1 MKLKLLRVDT
11 KVIMGSFFLVLSS
24 LLALLPPLILK
35 GLIDGSSIENIGSKV
50 FQSFLIFIG
59 QTLFSSI
66 GYYLFSQSGEKKIA
80 KIRKKVIEG
89 LIYAEK
95 SFFDKSQSGELTS
108 AIVNDTS
115 VIREFLITTFPNI
128 ILSLVMVLGSIVVLF
143 SLDWNLSLLLFIT
156 LPCMMFIILPLS
168 NISEKYSRRLQ
179 EEIGFLTGQLTE
191 KIQEHELIKTNQAEK
206 SVQDVLDNCIE
217 RVQNNSLKSD
227 RVTSFETPFET
238 PFALLFIFAT
248 IVVMLTYGGYR
259 VSAGYISVGTL
270 VSFLIY
276 LFQLLNP
283 ISNIAN
289 FVTIYSSSKG
299 SSVALENLLAVPKEK
314 FEGGKS
320 VSGQGLNF
328 NHVYFGYDENRP
340 VLKDI
345 TCSIFKGQKIA
356 FVGPSGSGKSTIVRL
371 LERFYKPLSGD
382 ILMEQSSIYD
392 FNLKEWRSKIAWVS
406 QNNAVLSG
414 SIRDNLCL
422 GLNRLVTDDELMKVL
437 DLVSLGDEIRS
448 MKEGLDTEVGERGR
462 LLSGGRSQRLQIARA
477 YLKDAEILIFD
488 EATANLDADS
498 EYAIISSLYSVL
510 KEKTVVIIAHRLST
524 VKDVDCIFF
533 LEEGKITGSGTHKE
547 LLENHER
554 YARFVQEQMIE

>member
-1 MKLKLLRVDT
+1 M
-11 KVIMGSFFLVLSS
+11 
-24 LLALLPPLILK
+24 
-35 GLIDGSSIENIGSKV
+35 
-50 FQSFLIFIG
+50 
-59 QTLFSSI
+59 
-66 GYYLFSQSGEKKIA
+66 
-80 KIRKKVIEG
+80 IEG

-108 AIVNDTS
+108 AIVNDMS

-179 EEIGFLTGQLTE
+179 KEIGFLTGQLTE

-206 SVQDVLDNCIE
+206 SVQNVLDNCIE

-227 RVTSFETPFET
+227 RVTSFETPF
-238 PFALLFIFAT
+238 ALLFIFAT
-248 IVVMLTYGGYR
+248 IAVMLTYGSYR

-462 LLSGGRSQRLQIARA
+462 FLSGGQSQRLQIART

>member
-11 KVIMGSFFLVLSS
+11 KVIIGSFFLVLSS
-24 LLALLPPLILK
+24 LLALLLPLILK

-59 QTLFSSI
+59 QALFSSI

-115 VIREFLITTFPNI
+115 VIREFLIPTFPNI
-128 ILSLVMVLGSIVVLF
+128 ILSLVMVLGSIIVLF

-227 RVTSFETPFET
+227 RVTSFETPF
-238 PFALLFIFAT
+238 ALLFIFAT
-248 IVVMLTYGGYR
+248 IAVMLTYGGYR

-289 FVTIYSSSKG
+289 FVTVYSRCKG
-299 SSVALENLLAVPKEK
+299 SSVALENLLAVPRET
-314 FEGGKS
+314 FEGGES
-320 VSGQGLNF
+320 VSGQELNF

-345 TCSIFKGQKIA
+345 TFSIFKGQKIA

-392 FNLKEWRSKIAWVS
+392 FNLKEWRGKIAWVS

-422 GLNRLVTDDELMKVL
+422 GLNRLVADDELMKVL

-462 LLSGGRSQRLQIARA
+462 LLSGGQSQRLQIARA

>member
-24 LLALLPPLILK
+24 LLALLLPLILK

-59 QTLFSSI
+59 QALFSSI

-95 SFFDKSQSGELTS
+95 SFFDKNQSGELTS

-128 ILSLVMVLGSIVVLF
+128 ILSLVMVLGSIIVLF

-227 RVTSFETPFET
+227 RVTSFETPF
-238 PFALLFIFAT
+238 ALLFIFAT
-248 IVVMLTYGGYR
+248 IAVMLTYGGYR

-289 FVTIYSSSKG
+289 FVTVYSRSKG

-345 TCSIFKGQKIA
+345 TFSIFKGQKIA

-371 LERFYKPLSGD
+371 LERFYKPISGD
-382 ILMEQSSIYD
+382 ILMGQSSIYD
-392 FNLKEWRSKIAWVS
+392 FNLKEWRGKIAWVS

-422 GLNRLVTDDELMKVL
+422 GLNRLVADDELMKVL

-462 LLSGGRSQRLQIARA
+462 LLSGGQSQRLQIARA

>member
-24 LLALLPPLILK
+24 LLALLLPLILK
-35 GLIDGSSIENIGSKV
+35 GVIDGSSIENIGSKI

-59 QTLFSSI
+59 QALFSSI

-80 KIRKKVIEG
+80 KIRRKVIEG
-89 LIYAEK
+89 LLYAEK

-108 AIVNDTS
+108 AIVNDSS

-128 ILSLVMVLGSIVVLF
+128 ILSLVMVFGSIVVLF

-206 SVQDVLDNCIE
+206 SVQDVLDNCVE

-227 RVTSFETPFET
+227 RVTSFETPF
-238 PFALLFIFAT
+238 ALLFIFAT
-248 IVVMLTYGGYR
+248 IAVMLTYGGYR

-289 FVTIYSSSKG
+289 FVTVYSRSKG
-299 SSVALENLLAVPKEK
+299 SSVALEDLLAVPRET
-314 FEGGKS
+314 FEGGES
-320 VSGQGLNF
+320 VSGQELNF
-328 NHVYFGYDENRP
+328 NHVYFGYDENRL
-340 VLKDI
+340 VLKNI
-345 TCSIFKGQKIA
+345 TFSIFKGQKIA

-371 LERFYKPLSGD
+371 LERFYKPISGD
-382 ILMEQSSIYD
+382 ILMGQSSIYD

-422 GLNRLVTDDELMKVL
+422 GLNRFVADDELMKVL

-462 LLSGGRSQRLQIARA
+462 LLSGGQSQRLQIARA
-477 YLKDAEILIFD
+477 YLKDTEILIFD

-533 LEEGKITGSGTHKE
+533 LEEGEITGSGTHKE
-547 LLENHER
+547 LLENHEH
-554 YARFVQEQMIE
+554 YARFVQEQMVE

>member
-24 LLALLPPLILK
+24 LLALLLPLILK

-59 QTLFSSI
+59 QALFSSI

-108 AIVNDTS
+108 AIVNDMS

-227 RVTSFETPFET
+227 RVTSFETPF
-238 PFALLFIFAT
+238 ALLFIFAT
-248 IVVMLTYGGYR
+248 IAVMLTYGGYR

-462 LLSGGRSQRLQIARA
+462 FLSGGQSQRLQIART

-510 KEKTVVIIAHRLST
+510 KEKTVVIIAHSLST

>member
-1 MKLKLLRVDT
+1 MKLKLLKVDT
-11 KVIMGSFFLVLSS
+11 KVIMGSFLLVLSS
-24 LLALLPPLILK
+24 LLALLLPLILK

-59 QTLFSSI
+59 QALFSSI

-227 RVTSFETPFET
+227 RVTSFETPF
-238 PFALLFIFAT
+238 ALLFIFAT

-320 VSGQGLNF
+320 VSGRGLNF

-345 TCSIFKGQKIA
+345 TCSIFKGKKIA

-371 LERFYKPLSGD
+371 LEQFYKPLSGD
-382 ILMEQSSIYD
+382 ILMEQSSIYN

-462 LLSGGRSQRLQIARA
+462 FLSGGQSQRLQIART

-488 EATANLDADS
+488 ESTANLDADS
-498 EYAIISSLYSVL
+498 EYAIISILYSAL

-533 LEEGKITGSGTHKE
+533 LEERKITGSGTHKE

>member
-24 LLALLPPLILK
+24 LLALLLPLILK

-59 QTLFSSI
+59 QALFSSI

-128 ILSLVMVLGSIVVLF
+128 ILSLVMVLGSIIVLF

-227 RVTSFETPFET
+227 RVTSFETPF
-238 PFALLFIFAT
+238 ALLFIFAT
-248 IVVMLTYGGYR
+248 IAVMLTYGGYR

-289 FVTIYSSSKG
+289 FVTVYSRSKG
-299 SSVALENLLAVPKEK
+299 SSVALENLLAVPRET
-314 FEGGKS
+314 FEGGES
-320 VSGQGLNF
+320 ISGQELNF
-328 NHVYFGYDENRP
+328 NHVYFEYDENRP

-345 TCSIFKGQKIA
+345 TFSIFKGQKIA

-392 FNLKEWRSKIAWVS
+392 FNLKEWRGKIAWVS

-462 LLSGGRSQRLQIARA
+462 LLSGGQSQRLQIARA

-547 LLENHER
+547 LLENHEC

>member
-24 LLALLPPLILK
+24 LLALLLPLILK

-59 QTLFSSI
+59 QALFSSI

-128 ILSLVMVLGSIVVLF
+128 ILSLVMVLGSIIVLF

-227 RVTSFETPFET
+227 RVTSFETPF
-238 PFALLFIFAT
+238 ALLFIFAT
-248 IVVMLTYGGYR
+248 IAVMLTYGGYR

-289 FVTIYSSSKG
+289 FVTVYSRSKG
-299 SSVALENLLAVPKEK
+299 SSVALENLLAVPRET
-314 FEGGKS
+314 FEGGES
-320 VSGQGLNF
+320 ISGQELNF
-328 NHVYFGYDENRP
+328 NHVYFEYDENRP

-345 TCSIFKGQKIA
+345 TFSIFKGQKIA

-392 FNLKEWRSKIAWVS
+392 FNLKEWRGKIAWVS

-462 LLSGGRSQRLQIARA
+462 LLSGGQSQRLQIARA

>member
-11 KVIMGSFFLVLSS
+11 KVIMGSFLLVLSS
-24 LLALLPPLILK
+24 LLALLLPLILK

-50 FQSFLIFIG
+50 FKSFLIFIG
-59 QTLFSSI
+59 QALFSSI

-227 RVTSFETPFET
+227 RVTSFETPF
-238 PFALLFIFAT
+238 ALLFIFAT
-248 IVVMLTYGGYR
+248 IAVMLTYGGYR

-276 LFQLLNP
+276 LFQLFNP

-289 FVTIYSSSKG
+289 FVTVYSRSKG

-320 VSGQGLNF
+320 VSGRGLNF

-462 LLSGGRSQRLQIARA
+462 FLSGGQSQRLQIART

-488 EATANLDADS
+488 ESTANLDADS
-498 EYAIISSLYSVL
+498 EYAIISILYSAL

-533 LEEGKITGSGTHKE
+533 LEGGKITGSGTHKE

>member
-11 KVIMGSFFLVLSS
+11 KVIMGSFLLVLSS
-24 LLALLPPLILK
+24 LLALLLPLILK

-59 QTLFSSI
+59 QALFSSI

-179 EEIGFLTGQLTE
+179 EEIGFLIGQLTE

-227 RVTSFETPFET
+227 RVTSFETPF
-238 PFALLFIFAT
+238 ALLFIFAT
-248 IVVMLTYGGYR
+248 IAVMLTYGGYR

-289 FVTIYSSSKG
+289 FVTVYSRSKG

-371 LERFYKPLSGD
+371 LEQFYKPLSGD

-462 LLSGGRSQRLQIARA
+462 FLSGGQSQRLQIART

-488 EATANLDADS
+488 EATANLDAYS
-498 EYAIISSLYSVL
+498 EYAIISILYSAL

-533 LEEGKITGSGTHKE
+533 LEERKITGSGTHKE

>member
-24 LLALLPPLILK
+24 LLALLLPLILK
-35 GLIDGSSIENIGSKV
+35 GLIDGSSIENIGSKI

-59 QTLFSSI
+59 QALFSSI

-128 ILSLVMVLGSIVVLF
+128 ILSLVMVLGSIIVLF

-227 RVTSFETPFET
+227 RVTSFETPF
-238 PFALLFIFAT
+238 ALLFIFAT
-248 IVVMLTYGGYR
+248 IAVMLTYGGYR

-283 ISNIAN
+283 ISNIAS
-289 FVTIYSSSKG
+289 FITVYSRSKG
-299 SSVALENLLAVPKEK
+299 SSVALENLLAVPRET

-320 VSGQGLNF
+320 VSGQELNF

-345 TCSIFKGQKIA
+345 TFSIFKGQKIA

-371 LERFYKPLSGD
+371 LERFYKSLSGD

-392 FNLKEWRSKIAWVS
+392 FNLKEWRGKIAWVS

-422 GLNRLVTDDELMKVL
+422 GLNRLVADDELMKVL

-462 LLSGGRSQRLQIARA
+462 LLSGGQSQRLQIARA

>member
-11 KVIMGSFFLVLSS
+11 KVIMGSFLLVLSS
-24 LLALLPPLILK
+24 LLALLLPLILK

-59 QTLFSSI
+59 QALFSSI

-179 EEIGFLTGQLTE
+179 EEIGFLIGQLTE

-227 RVTSFETPFET
+227 RVTSFETPF
-238 PFALLFIFAT
+238 ALLFIFAT
-248 IVVMLTYGGYR
+248 IAVMLTYGGYR

-289 FVTIYSSSKG
+289 FVTVYSRSKG

-371 LERFYKPLSGD
+371 LEQFYKPLSGD

-462 LLSGGRSQRLQIARA
+462 FLSGGQSQRLQIART

-488 EATANLDADS
+488 ESTANLDAYS
-498 EYAIISSLYSVL
+498 EYAIISILYSAL

-533 LEEGKITGSGTHKE
+533 LEERKITGSGTHKE

>member
-1 MKLKLLRVDT
+1 MKLKLLKVDT

-24 LLALLPPLILK
+24 LLALLLPLILK

-59 QTLFSSI
+59 QALFSSI

-80 KIRKKVIEG
+80 KIRRKVIEG

-128 ILSLVMVLGSIVVLF
+128 ILSLVMVLGSIIVLF

-227 RVTSFETPFET
+227 RVTSFETPF
-238 PFALLFIFAT
+238 ALLFIFAT
-248 IVVMLTYGGYR
+248 IAVMLTYGGYR

-289 FVTIYSSSKG
+289 FVTVYSRSKG
-299 SSVALENLLAVPKEK
+299 SSVALENLLAVPRET
-314 FEGGKS
+314 FEGGES
-320 VSGQGLNF
+320 ILGQELNF
-328 NHVYFGYDENRP
+328 NHVYFEYDENRP

-345 TCSIFKGQKIA
+345 TFSIFKGQKIA

-392 FNLKEWRSKIAWVS
+392 FNLKEWRGKIAWVS

-422 GLNRLVTDDELMKVL
+422 GLNRLVADDELMKVL

-462 LLSGGRSQRLQIARA
+462 LLSGGQSQRLQIARA

>member
-11 KVIMGSFFLVLSS
+11 KVIMGSFLLVLSS
-24 LLALLPPLILK
+24 LLALLLPLILK

-59 QTLFSSI
+59 QALFSSI

-80 KIRKKVIEG
+80 KIRKKVTEG

-227 RVTSFETPFET
+227 RVTSFEI

-248 IVVMLTYGGYR
+248 IAVMLTYGGYR

-289 FVTIYSSSKG
+289 FVTVYSRSKG

-371 LERFYKPLSGD
+371 LEQFYKPLSGD

>member
-11 KVIMGSFFLVLSS
+11 KVIIGSFFLVLSS
-24 LLALLPPLILK
+24 LLALLLPLILK

-59 QTLFSSI
+59 QALFSSI

-227 RVTSFETPFET
+227 RVTSFETPF
-238 PFALLFIFAT
+238 ALLLIFVT
-248 IVVMLTYGGYR
+248 IAVMLTYGGYR

-289 FVTIYSSSKG
+289 FATVYSRSKG

-345 TCSIFKGQKIA
+345 TFSIFKGQKIA

-392 FNLKEWRSKIAWVS
+392 FNLKEWRGKIAWVS

-422 GLNRLVTDDELMKVL
+422 GLNRLVADDELMKVL

-462 LLSGGRSQRLQIARA
+462 LLSGGQSQRLQIARA

-488 EATANLDADS
+488 EATANLDANS

>member
-11 KVIMGSFFLVLSS
+11 KVIMGSFLLVLSS
-24 LLALLPPLILK
+24 LLALLLPLILK

-59 QTLFSSI
+59 QALFSSI

-227 RVTSFETPFET
+227 RVTSFETPF
-238 PFALLFIFAT
+238 ALLFIFAT
-248 IVVMLTYGGYR
+248 IAVMLTYGGYR

-289 FVTIYSSSKG
+289 FVTVYSRSKG

-371 LERFYKPLSGD
+371 LEQFYKPLSGD

-462 LLSGGRSQRLQIARA
+462 FLSGGQSQRLQIART

-488 EATANLDADS
+488 ESTANLDAYS
-498 EYAIISSLYSVL
+498 EYAIISILYSAL

-533 LEEGKITGSGTHKE
+533 LEERKITGSGTHKE

-554 YARFVQEQMIE
+554 YARFVQE

>member
-24 LLALLPPLILK
+24 LLALLLPLILK

-59 QTLFSSI
+59 QAWFSSI

-128 ILSLVMVLGSIVVLF
+128 ILSIVMVLGSIVVLF

-227 RVTSFETPFET
+227 RVTSFETPF
-238 PFALLFIFAT
+238 ALLFIFAT
-248 IVVMLTYGGYR
+248 IAVMLTYGGYR

-283 ISNIAN
+283 ISNIAS
-289 FVTIYSSSKG
+289 FITVYSRSKG
-299 SSVALENLLAVPKEK
+299 SSVALENLLAVPRET

-320 VSGQGLNF
+320 VSGQELNF

-345 TCSIFKGQKIA
+345 TFSIFKGQKIA

-371 LERFYKPLSGD
+371 LERFYKSLSGD

-392 FNLKEWRSKIAWVS
+392 FNLKEWRGKIAWVS

-422 GLNRLVTDDELMKVL
+422 GLNRLVADDELMKVL

-462 LLSGGRSQRLQIARA
+462 LLSGGQSQRLQIARA

>member
-24 LLALLPPLILK
+24 LLALLLPLILK

-59 QTLFSSI
+59 QALFSSI

-128 ILSLVMVLGSIVVLF
+128 ILSIVMVLGSIVVLF

-227 RVTSFETPFET
+227 RVTSFETPF
-238 PFALLFIFAT
+238 ALLFIFAT
-248 IVVMLTYGGYR
+248 IAVMLTYGGYR

-289 FVTIYSSSKG
+289 FVTVYSRSKG
-299 SSVALENLLAVPKEK
+299 SSVALENLLAVPRET
-314 FEGGKS
+314 FEGGES
-320 VSGQGLNF
+320 VSGQELNF

-345 TCSIFKGQKIA
+345 TFSIFKGQKIA

-392 FNLKEWRSKIAWVS
+392 FNLKEWRGKIAWVS

-422 GLNRLVTDDELMKVL
+422 GLNRLVADDELMKVL

-462 LLSGGRSQRLQIARA
+462 LLSGGQSQRLQIARA

>member
-11 KVIMGSFFLVLSS
+11 KVIMGSFLLVLSS
-24 LLALLPPLILK
+24 LLALLLPLILK

-59 QTLFSSI
+59 QALFSSI

-227 RVTSFETPFET
+227 RVTSFETPF
-238 PFALLFIFAT
+238 ALLFIFAT
-248 IVVMLTYGGYR
+248 IAVMLTYGGYR

-289 FVTIYSSSKG
+289 FVTVYSRSKG

-371 LERFYKPLSGD
+371 LEQFYKPLSGD

-462 LLSGGRSQRLQIARA
+462 FLSGGQSQRLQIART

-488 EATANLDADS
+488 ESTANLDAYS
-498 EYAIISSLYSVL
+498 EYAIISILYSAL

-524 VKDVDCIFF
+524 IKDVDCIFF
-533 LEEGKITGSGTHKE
+533 LEERKITGSGTHKE

>member
-11 KVIMGSFFLVLSS
+11 KVIMGSFLLVLSS
-24 LLALLPPLILK
+24 LLALLLPLILK

-59 QTLFSSI
+59 QALFSSI

-95 SFFDKSQSGELTS
+95 SFFDKNQSGELTS

-179 EEIGFLTGQLTE
+179 EEIGFLIGQLTE

-227 RVTSFETPFET
+227 RVTSFETPF
-238 PFALLFIFAT
+238 ALLFIFAT
-248 IVVMLTYGGYR
+248 IAVMLTYGGYR

-289 FVTIYSSSKG
+289 FVTVYSRSKG

-371 LERFYKPLSGD
+371 LEQFYKPLSGD

-462 LLSGGRSQRLQIARA
+462 FLSGGQSQRLQIART

-488 EATANLDADS
+488 ESTANLDAYS
-498 EYAIISSLYSVL
+498 EYAIISILYSAL

-533 LEEGKITGSGTHKE
+533 LEERKITGSGTHKE

>member
-11 KVIMGSFFLVLSS
+11 KVIMGSFLLVLSS
-24 LLALLPPLILK
+24 LLALLLPLILK
-35 GLIDGSSIENIGSKV
+35 GLIDGSFIENIGSKV

-59 QTLFSSI
+59 QALFSSI

-227 RVTSFETPFET
+227 RVTSFETPF
-238 PFALLFIFAT
+238 ALLFIFAT

-320 VSGQGLNF
+320 VSGRGLNF

-371 LERFYKPLSGD
+371 LEQFYKPLSGD

-462 LLSGGRSQRLQIARA
+462 FLSGGQSQRLQIART

-488 EATANLDADS
+488 ESTANLDADS
-498 EYAIISSLYSVL
+498 EYAIISILYYAL

-533 LEEGKITGSGTHKE
+533 LEERKITGSGTHKE

>member
-11 KVIMGSFFLVLSS
+11 KVIMGSFLLVLSS
-24 LLALLPPLILK
+24 LLALLLPLILK

-59 QTLFSSI
+59 QALFSSI

-179 EEIGFLTGQLTE
+179 EEIGFLIGQLTE

-227 RVTSFETPFET
+227 RVTSFETPF
-238 PFALLFIFAT
+238 ALLFIFAT
-248 IVVMLTYGGYR
+248 IAVMLAYGGYR

-289 FVTIYSSSKG
+289 FVTVYSRSKG

-371 LERFYKPLSGD
+371 LEQFYKPLSGD

-462 LLSGGRSQRLQIARA
+462 FLSGGQSQRLQIART

-488 EATANLDADS
+488 ESTANLDAYS
-498 EYAIISSLYSVL
+498 EYAIISILYSAL

-533 LEEGKITGSGTHKE
+533 LEERKITGSGTHKE

>member
-1 MKLKLLRVDT
+1 MKLKLLKVDT

-24 LLALLPPLILK
+24 LLALLLPLILK

-59 QTLFSSI
+59 QALFSSI

-227 RVTSFETPFET
+227 RVTSFETPF
-238 PFALLFIFAT
+238 ALLFIFAT
-248 IVVMLTYGGYR
+248 IAVMLTYGGYR

-289 FVTIYSSSKG
+289 FVTVYSRSKG
-299 SSVALENLLAVPKEK
+299 SSVALENLLAVPRET
-314 FEGGKS
+314 FEGGES
-320 VSGQGLNF
+320 ILGQELNF
-328 NHVYFGYDENRP
+328 NHVYFEYDENRP

-345 TCSIFKGQKIA
+345 TFSIFKGQKIA

-392 FNLKEWRSKIAWVS
+392 FNLKEWRGKIAWVS

-422 GLNRLVTDDELMKVL
+422 GLNRLVADDELMKVL

-462 LLSGGRSQRLQIARA
+462 LLSGGQSQRLQIARA

>member
-11 KVIMGSFFLVLSS
+11 KVIIGSFFLVLSS
-24 LLALLPPLILK
+24 LLALLLPLILK

-59 QTLFSSI
+59 QALFSSI

-227 RVTSFETPFET
+227 RITSFET

-248 IVVMLTYGGYR
+248 IAVMLTYGGYR

-289 FVTIYSSSKG
+289 FATVYSRSKG
-299 SSVALENLLAVPKEK
+299 SSVALENLLEVPREK

-345 TCSIFKGQKIA
+345 TFSIFKGQKIA

-392 FNLKEWRSKIAWVS
+392 FNLKEWRGKIAWVS

-422 GLNRLVTDDELMKVL
+422 GLNRLVADDELMKVL

-462 LLSGGRSQRLQIARA
+462 LLSGGQSQRLQIARA

-498 EYAIISSLYSVL
+498 EYAIISSLYSAL

>member
-1 MKLKLLRVDT
+1 M
-11 KVIMGSFFLVLSS
+11 
-24 LLALLPPLILK
+24 
-35 GLIDGSSIENIGSKV
+35 
-50 FQSFLIFIG
+50 
-59 QTLFSSI
+59 
-66 GYYLFSQSGEKKIA
+66 
-80 KIRKKVIEG
+80 IEG

-108 AIVNDTS
+108 AIVNDMS

-227 RVTSFETPFET
+227 RVTFFET

-462 LLSGGRSQRLQIARA
+462 FLSGGQSQRLQIART

-510 KEKTVVIIAHRLST
+510 KEKTVVIIAHSLST

>member
-11 KVIMGSFFLVLSS
+11 KVIMGSFLLVLSS
-24 LLALLPPLILK
+24 LLALLLPLILK

-59 QTLFSSI
+59 QALFSSI

-108 AIVNDTS
+108 AIVNDMS

-227 RVTSFETPFET
+227 RVTSFETPF
-238 PFALLFIFAT
+238 ALSFIFAT

>member
-11 KVIMGSFFLVLSS
+11 KVMMGSFFLVLSS
-24 LLALLPPLILK
+24 LLALLLPLILK

-59 QTLFSSI
+59 QALFSSI

-80 KIRKKVIEG
+80 KIRRKVIEG

-115 VIREFLITTFPNI
+115 VIREFLITIFPNI

-206 SVQDVLDNCIE
+206 NVQDVLDNCIE
-217 RVQNNSLKSD
+217 RVQNNSLKLD
-227 RVTSFETPFET
+227 RVTSFET

-248 IVVMLTYGGYR
+248 IAVMLTYGGYR

-289 FVTIYSSSKG
+289 FVTVYSRSKG
-299 SSVALENLLAVPKEK
+299 SSVALEDLLAVPREK

-328 NHVYFGYDENRP
+328 NHVYFGYNENRL

-345 TCSIFKGQKIA
+345 TFSIFKGQKIA

-382 ILMEQSSIYD
+382 VLMGQSSIYD
-392 FNLKEWRSKIAWVS
+392 FNLKEWRGKIAWVS

-422 GLNRLVTDDELMKVL
+422 GLNRLVADDELMKVL

-448 MKEGLDTEVGERGR
+448 MEEGLDTEVGERGR
-462 LLSGGRSQRLQIARA
+462 LLSGGQSQRLQIARA

-547 LLENHER
+547 LLENHGR

>member
-11 KVIMGSFFLVLSS
+11 KVIMGSFLLVLSS
-24 LLALLPPLILK
+24 LLALLLPLILK

-59 QTLFSSI
+59 QALFSSI

-80 KIRKKVIEG
+80 KIRKKVTEG

-227 RVTSFETPFET
+227 RITSFET

-248 IVVMLTYGGYR
+248 IAVMLTYGGYR

-289 FVTIYSSSKG
+289 FVTVYSRSKG

-345 TCSIFKGQKIA
+345 TFSISKGQKIA

-371 LERFYKPLSGD
+371 LERFYKPLLGD

-462 LLSGGRSQRLQIARA
+462 LLSGGQSQRLQIARA

-524 VKDVDCIFF
+524 VKDVDCIFV